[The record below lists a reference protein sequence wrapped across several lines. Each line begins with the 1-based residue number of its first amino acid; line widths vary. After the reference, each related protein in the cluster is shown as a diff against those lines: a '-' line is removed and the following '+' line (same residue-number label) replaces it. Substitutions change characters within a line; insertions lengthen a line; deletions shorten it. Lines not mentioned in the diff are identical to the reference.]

1 MQPPVVGAV
10 KTSGRLER
18 RLALDHAGERAAT
31 RRPPVRRRSMPGVRA
46 TRWTTCNLLRHQ
58 ELFLSSCSSSLVL
71 RRTGQDGKKMKINNA
86 ARLASTLA
94 SLFGAFGVAV
104 SSLPSA
110 AFAKKPGATYCINGV
125 CHRVKTVDEV
135 KAEIGLEVIQGASFY
150 DQCEVDPDNP
160 CTPLS
165 SGEEF
170 HADRPDNA
178 ASPIY
183 PNGTLLALV
192 NPKTNS
198 TALVRINNSGPYFK
212 GRLLDVSRATAVQL
226 GFLDAG
232 TAQLNVTV
240 MPDPTVTAIA
250 PIPTAGK

>member
-1 MQPPVVGAV
+1 M
-10 KTSGRLER
+10 KR
-18 RLALDHAGERAAT
+18 
-31 RRPPVRRRSMPGVRA
+31 
-46 TRWTTCNLLRHQ
+46 
-58 ELFLSSCSSSLVL
+58 
-71 RRTGQDGKKMKINNA
+71 KINNA
-86 ARLASTLA
+86 ARFASTLV
-94 SLFGAFGVAV
+94 LGLGTFLVAV
-104 SSLPSA
+104 SALPSA
-110 AFAKKPGATYCINGV
+110 TLAKKPGATYCINGV

-150 DQCEVDPDNP
+150 DHCEADPGNP

-183 PNGTLLALV
+183 PNGTVLALV
-192 NPKTNS
+192 NPITNA

-226 GFLDAG
+226 GFLEAG
-232 TAQLNVTV
+232 TAQLKVTV
-240 MPDPTVTAIA
+240 VSDPEATAIVA
-250 PIPTAGK
+250 TPAGE